1 MNEREL
7 QAIVQ
12 KYSKNFEMLLEN
24 NSFAIDETK
33 IFQTENPITEPTTRG
48 GVYFAEMKELKV
60 EAIVQDTSI
69 SKHLSKEGL
78 VYIEVPG
85 VMGWNRENINKK
97 KSMGLTSSNNFLI
110 FGSFSLISIFILFNL
125 ETMFDLPD

>member
-7 QAIVQ
+7 QVIVQ
-12 KYSKNFEMLLEN
+12 KYSQNFEMLLEN

-69 SKHLSKEGL
+69 SKHLSKAMLGPNKEFLDIVLQASIDNKQTISL
-78 VYIEVPG
+78 VTNLTNIMQNASKIHLYLTLKDAIIE
-85 VMGWNRENINKK
+85 
-97 KSMGLTSSNNFLI
+97 SQ
-110 FGSFSLISIFILFNL
+110 
-125 ETMFDLPD
+125 

>member
-12 KYSKNFEMLLEN
+12 KYSLNFEMLLEN

-69 SKHLSKEGL
+69 SKHLSKAMLGPNKEFLDIVLQASIDNKQTISL
-78 VYIEVPG
+78 VTNLTNIMQNASKIHLFLTLKDAIIE
-85 VMGWNRENINKK
+85 
-97 KSMGLTSSNNFLI
+97 SQ
-110 FGSFSLISIFILFNL
+110 
-125 ETMFDLPD
+125 